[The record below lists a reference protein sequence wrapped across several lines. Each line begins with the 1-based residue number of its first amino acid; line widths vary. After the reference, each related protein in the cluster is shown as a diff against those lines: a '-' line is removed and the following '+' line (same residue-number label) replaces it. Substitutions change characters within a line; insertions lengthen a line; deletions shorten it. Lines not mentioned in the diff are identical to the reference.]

1 VESYLYLAIVFLIL
15 SASMALMS
23 HALRRYSMV
32 ELETLFSAAGRQSEV
47 EPFLAREES
56 LLTTVNVWRLLSN
69 LGIGV
74 SMALYLCDRTNALE
88 IVLLSLVT
96 AAIVLAV
103 AVAVPMAWARYAS
116 GRILVRSLPLLLTL
130 RAVTVPLL
138 GFVGVLGTAVRR
150 LAGVVTQADPEQEYQ
165 SELLSVVKEG
175 ALGGAFEEEATEMI
189 EGIIELKNANV
200 SQIMTPRTDM
210 ICVPQKASLAQV
222 RRLIVEEGHS
232 RVPAYQDN
240 PDSIVGVL
248 YAKDLLAATDQPD
261 FTSRTVADI
270 MRPVLYI
277 PEVKRV
283 TDMLRDF
290 RREGVHIAIV
300 LDEYGGTA
308 GLVTIEDVIEEI
320 VGEIGDEYDQA
331 EPEGIRRVDPGTA
344 EVDAQEHISEI
355 NDALGTRLPDE
366 EDYDTI
372 AGFVLSRLGAIPEP
386 GVSLEY
392 NGLTLT
398 VLDADA
404 RRVRRVRITGLDQP
418 PAPDGQ

>member
-1 VESYLYLAIVFLIL
+1 MASAFLIV
-15 SASMALMS
+15 SAFMALMS

-32 ELETLFSAAGRQSEV
+32 ELETLFAAAGRQGEV
-47 EPFLAREES
+47 ESFLAREES

-74 SMALYLCDRTNALE
+74 SMTLYLCERTSPLE
-88 IVLLSLVT
+88 IFLAALV
-96 AAIVLAV
+96 AVAVVLAV

-116 GRILVRSLPLLLTL
+116 GRILVRSLPLLLVL
-130 RAVTVPLL
+130 RAVTVPVL
-138 GFVGVLGTAVRR
+138 GFVGVLGIAVRR

-175 ALGGAFEEEATEMI
+175 ALGGAFEAEATEMI

-210 ICVPQKASLAQV
+210 VCVPQKASLPQA

-232 RVPAYQDN
+232 RIPAYQDN
-240 PDSIVGVL
+240 PDNIVGVL
-248 YAKDLLAATDQPD
+248 YAKDLLAATDQAD
-261 FTSRTVADI
+261 FARRTVADI
-270 MRPVLYI
+270 MRPALYI
-277 PEVKRV
+277 PEAKRV

-290 RREGVHIAIV
+290 KREGVHIAIV

-320 VGEIGDEYDQA
+320 VGEIGDEYDQS
-331 EPEGIRRVDPGTA
+331 EPEGIRRLDEGTA
-344 EVDAQEHISEI
+344 EIDAQEHISEI
-355 NDALGTRLPDE
+355 NDALGTRLPDK

-372 AGFVLSRLGAIPEP
+372 AGFLLDRLGTIPEP

-392 NGLTLT
+392 NGLTIT

-404 RRVRRVRITGLDQP
+404 RRIRRVRITGLDRP
-418 PAPDGQ
+418 PTVAE